1 MRPQL
6 DTAIELLRWTVDGTD
21 NGALGTSKVAK
32 LPSRQSAAE
41 KDEGRQGRTSRRP
54 SHMEIAAFIGELR
67 QVRGFAARALEFL
80 ILMACRVGE
89 VIDAT
94 WGELDRDARAWVRSA
109 ERMKAPQPHRS
120 RCRTLPWPSSIGC
133 LCFGAVMISCSPD
146 LESADLF
153 PRRQS
158 DW

>member
-1 MRPQL
+1 MGPQL
-6 DTAIELLRWTVDGTD
+6 DTQSSFLRWTVADTD
-21 NGALGTSKVAK
+21 SGALGMSKVVK

-41 KDEGRQGRTSRRP
+41 KDEGPQGRTSRC
-54 SHMEIAAFIGELR
+54 AFTHGD
-67 QVRGFAARALEFL
+67 
-80 ILMACRVGE
+80 CRVHRGAAAGSVCRVDK

-94 WGELDRDARAWVRSA
+94 WGELDRDARAWVIPA
-109 ERMKAPQPHRS
+109 ERMKAAQPHRS

-133 LCFGAVMISCSPD
+133 LCFGAVMISYSPD

-153 PRRQS
+153 ARRQS

>member
-1 MRPQL
+1 MVRMMGHSACRKLLNSLL
-6 DTAIELLRWTVDGTD
+6 DNPLPKKTKVRKVEHHA
-21 NGALGTSKVAK
+21 AL
-32 LPSRQSAAE
+32 
-41 KDEGRQGRTSRRP
+41 
-54 SHMEIAAFIGELR
+54 SHMEIAAFMAELQ
-67 QVRGFAARALEFL
+67 QVRGVAARALEFL